1 MLDTRQKMKYLT
13 LKAAKI
19 LFPLICLFLVSC
31 TQGPQKK
38 IESRD
43 QAQNIPAWF
52 NDGKFGMFIHWGP
65 YSVLGGEW
73 KGHRI
78 EQGDIA
84 EWIMQR
90 FQIPVEEYR
99 AIAATF
105 NPTGFDAREWVSL
118 AKKAGMK
125 YIIITSKHH
134 DGFAM
139 YHSKVSNYNIVDYT
153 PFGRDPLKELSEAC
167 AEAGIKFCVY
177 YSHRE
182 DWEHPYAYGNF
193 WDFDSSQTNLD
204 TMDHPEL
211 FRRYLDEKAIP
222 QLRELLTEYGPLGI
236 VWFDRGMYTQEQGRE
251 FADLVHNLQ
260 PECLVNG
267 RVGHYDKELLG
278 DYQSMTDNG
287 MPIGG
292 IEEYWE
298 TPQTLNETW
307 GYSQFD
313 KNWKTPDEVIRRMVT
328 IVSKGGNYLL
338 NVGPTGQGI
347 IPDPSVKILN
357 VVGDWMQKNSESI
370 YGTSPSPF
378 PYELPWGYC
387 TRKGSRLFLHVFV
400 WPENGQLSLNG
411 LNNKIEKAYSLLDPE
426 EALTVDRDEAG
437 GLMIDLPTE
446 PTDGIN
452 SVFVLE
458 IKGDP
463 DIDPYIVEQDEDGS
477 VLLDYLSA
485 STSGKAQKRFNRRG
499 ESGHFHI
506 SKMQTPEDSVE
517 WHVQMNTPGTY
528 HVDITYAARP
538 GWENVHYILEMVQE
552 RIEGTVKSTEGWYEY
567 KTERI
572 GQLVVKKAGRTV
584 VKIYPKDPLDHYLMY
599 FNKIELKPA
608 DSGGDEPENTG

>member
-1 MLDTRQKMKYLT
+1 MTEPIKRT
-13 LKAAKI
+13 KI
-19 LFPLICLFLVSC
+19 LFPFLLLLLVSC
-31 TQGPQKK
+31 ADSPYNES
-38 IESRD
+38 ESRD
-43 QAQNIPAWF
+43 PSANIPAWF
-52 NDGKFGMFIHWGP
+52 RHGKFGMFIHWGP
-65 YSVLGGEW
+65 YSLLGGEW
-73 KGHRI
+73 EGRRI

-90 FQIPVEEYR
+90 FQIPVEGYR
-99 AIAATF
+99 KIAAAF

-118 AKKAGMK
+118 AKKTGMK

-139 YHSKVSNYNIVDYT
+139 YDSRVSDYNIVDHT
-153 PFGRDPLKELSEAC
+153 PFRRDPLRELSEAC

-193 WDFDSSQTNLD
+193 WDFDTSQTNLD
-204 TMDHPEL
+204 SMDHPEL

-222 QLRELLTEYGPLGI
+222 QLRELLTGYGPLGI

-251 FADLVHNLQ
+251 FVDLVHDLQ

-298 TPQTLNETW
+298 TPQTLNDTW
-307 GYSQFD
+307 GYSRFD
-313 KNWKTPDEVIRRMVT
+313 KNWKTPAEVIRRMVA

-338 NVGPTGQGI
+338 NIGPTGEGV
-347 IPDPSVKILN
+347 IPDASVRILN
-357 VVGDWMQKNSESI
+357 AVGEWMQKNSESI
-370 YGTSPSPF
+370 YGTAPSPF
-378 PYELPWGYC
+378 PRELPWGYC
-387 TRKGSRLFLHVFV
+387 TRKGSRLFLHVFD
-400 WPENGQLSLNG
+400 WPENGRLTLTG
-411 LNNKIEKAYSLLDPE
+411 LNTRIEKACPLLDPE
-426 EALTVDRDEAG
+426 EALPVERGETG
-437 GLMIDLPTE
+437 GLIIGLP
-446 PTDGIN
+446 PNPPDAVD

-458 IKGDP
+458 IMGDP
-463 DIDPYIVEQDEDGS
+463 DIDPYIVEQAEDGS

-485 STSGKAQKRFNRRG
+485 STSGKARKRFNRRG

-506 SKMQTPEDSVE
+506 SKMQTPEDIIE
-517 WHVQMNTPGTY
+517 WNIRMKTPGTY
-528 HVDITYAARP
+528 YVDITYAARP
-538 GWENVHYILEMVQE
+538 GWENARFIIATGHE
-552 RIEGTVKSTEGWYEY
+552 RIEGTVQSTQGWYEY

-572 GQLVVKKAGRTV
+572 GRLVVKQSGPV
-584 VKIYPKDPLDHYLMY
+584 LVKLYPREKLDHYLMY
-599 FNKIELKPA
+599 FNKIELIPA
-608 DSGGDEPENTG
+608 GGGGDDPENSDEK

>member
-1 MLDTRQKMKYLT
+1 MVEKI
-13 LKAAKI
+13 KAVKI
-19 LFPLICLFLVSC
+19 LFPLICLFLVLC
-31 TQGPQKK
+31 TQGPQKQ
-38 IESRD
+38 IESRE
-43 QAQNIPAWF
+43 QSQNIPAWF
-52 NDGKFGMFIHWGP
+52 KDGKFGMFIHWGP

-84 EWIMQR
+84 EWIMYR

-99 AIAATF
+99 TIAATF
-105 NPTGFDAREWVSL
+105 NPTGFDAGEWVSL
-118 AKKAGMK
+118 AKKTGMK

-139 YHSKVSNYNIVDYT
+139 YDSGVSDYNIVDYT
-153 PFGRDPLKELSEAC
+153 PFKRDPLRELSEAC
-167 AEAGIKFCVY
+167 AEAGIKFGVY

-211 FRRYLDEKAIP
+211 FRRYLDEKAVP
-222 QLRELLTEYGPLGI
+222 QLKELLTEYGPLGV

-251 FADLVHNLQ
+251 FADLVHHLQ

-347 IPDPSVKILN
+347 IPDPSVRILN
-357 VVGDWMQKNSESI
+357 GVGDWMQKNSESI

-378 PYELPWGYC
+378 PSELPWGYC
-387 TRKGSRLFLHVFV
+387 TRKDRRLFMHVFD
-400 WPENGQLSLNG
+400 WPENGRLSLKG
-411 LNNKIEKAYSLLDPE
+411 LNNEIVKAYSLLAPE
-426 EALTVDRDEAG
+426 EALTVERHEAG
-437 GLMIDLPTE
+437 GLTIGLPAEPPDVID
-446 PTDGIN
+446 
-452 SVFVLE
+452 SVVVLE
-458 IKGDP
+458 IDGEP

-506 SKMQTPEDSVE
+506 SKMQTPEDSVT

-538 GWENVHYILEMVQE
+538 GWENAHYILEMGQE
-552 RIEGTVKSTEGWYEY
+552 RIEGTVESTEGWYEY

-572 GQLVVKKAGRTV
+572 GRLDVKKSGRAL
-584 VKIYPKDPLDHYLMY
+584 VKIYPKAPLDHNLMY

-608 DSGGDEPENTG
+608 DSGSEQ

>member
-1 MLDTRQKMKYLT
+1 MIETI
-13 LKAAKI
+13 KAVKI
-19 LFPLICLFLVSC
+19 FIALICLLLFSC
-31 TQGPQKK
+31 TQVPQEK

-43 QAQNIPAWF
+43 QSQHIPAWF
-52 NDGKFGMFIHWGP
+52 KDGKFGMFIHWGP

-90 FQIPVEEYR
+90 FQIPLKEYR
-99 AIAATF
+99 RIAATF

-118 AKKAGMK
+118 AKKTGMK

-139 YHSKVSNYNIVDYT
+139 YDSEVSDYNIVDYT
-153 PFGRDPLKELSEAC
+153 PFKRDPLRGLSEAC
-167 AEAGIKFCVY
+167 AEAGIKFCIY

-193 WDFDSSQTNLD
+193 WDFDTSQTNLD

-222 QLRELLTEYGPLGI
+222 QLTELLTEYGPLGI

-260 PECLVNG
+260 PECLANG

-307 GYSQFD
+307 GYSKFD
-313 KNWKTPDEVIRRMVT
+313 KNWKTPDEVIRRLVT

-347 IPDPSVKILN
+347 IPDSSVKILN

-370 YGTSPSPF
+370 YGTSSSPF

-387 TRKGSRLFLHVFV
+387 TRKGSRLFLHVFD

-411 LNNKIEKAYSLLDPE
+411 LNNKIGKAYSLLDPE

-437 GLMIDLPTE
+437 GLMIGLPE
-446 PTDGIN
+446 APPDGIN
-452 SVFVLE
+452 SVFVLK

-485 STSGKAQKRFNRRG
+485 STSGNAQKRFNRRG

-517 WHVQMNTPGTY
+517 WHVRMSTPGTY

-538 GWENVHYILEMVQE
+538 GWENIHYILEMGQE

-572 GQLVVKKAGRTV
+572 GQLDVKKACRTV

-608 DSGGDEPENTG
+608 DTGGDEPENTG

>member
-1 MLDTRQKMKYLT
+1 MIAPMK
-13 LKAAKI
+13 AVRI
-19 LFPLICLFLVSC
+19 LFPFICFLLVSC
-31 TQGPQKK
+31 TGEPQN
-38 IESRD
+38 IRESRG
-43 QAQNIPAWF
+43 ATQNIPAWF
-52 NDGKFGMFIHWGP
+52 KDGKFGMFIHWGP
-65 YSVLGGEW
+65 YSLLGGEW
-73 KGHRI
+73 KGRRI

-99 AIAATF
+99 AIAAAF

-118 AKKAGMK
+118 AKNTGMK

-139 YHSKVSNYNIVDYT
+139 YDSKVSDYNIVDHT
-153 PFGRDPLKELSEAC
+153 SFQRDPLRELSDAC

-182 DWEHPYAYGNF
+182 DWEHPFAYGNF
-193 WDFDSSQTNLD
+193 WDFQTSQTNLD

-211 FRRYLDEKAIP
+211 FRRYLDGKAIP
-222 QLRELLTEYGPLGI
+222 QIKELLTKYGPLGI

-251 FADLVHNLQ
+251 FVDLVHRLQ

-298 TPQTLNETW
+298 TPQTLNDTW
-307 GYSQFD
+307 GYSRFD
-313 KNWKTPDEVIRRMVT
+313 KNWKSPGEVIRRMVAV
-328 IVSKGGNYLL
+328 ISKGGNYLL
-338 NVGPTGQGI
+338 NVGPTGSGI
-347 IPDPSVKILN
+347 IPNESVKILN
-357 VVGDWMQKNSESI
+357 AIGDWMHKNSESI
-370 YGTSPSPF
+370 YGTTPSPF
-378 PYELPWGYC
+378 PQDLPWGYC
-387 TRKGSRLFLHVFV
+387 TRKGRRFFLHVFD
-400 WPENGQLSLNG
+400 WPDNGRLNLMG
-411 LNNKIEKAYSLLDPE
+411 LNNQIEKAWALLDPE
-426 EALTVDRDEAG
+426 KALPVNRDEAG
-437 GLMIDLPTE
+437 GLMIGLPPE
-446 PTDGIN
+446 PPDAIN

-463 DIDPYIVEQDEDGS
+463 DIDPSIVEQGEDGS

-485 STSGKAQKRFNRRG
+485 STSGKARKRFNRQG
-499 ESGHFHI
+499 EDGHFHI
-506 SKMQTPEDSVE
+506 SRMQSPEDSVE
-517 WHVQMNTPGTY
+517 WHVQMITPGTY

-538 GWENVHYILEMVQE
+538 GWENEHYILAMGGE
-552 RIEGTVKSTEGWYEY
+552 RIEGTVKSMEGWYKY

-572 GQLVVKKAGRTV
+572 GRIDVKKAGRTV
-584 VKIYPKDPLDHYLMY
+584 VTIHPKDSLGHYLMY
-599 FNKIELKPA
+599 FKRIELKPV
-608 DSGGDEPENTG
+608 G